1 MSSAQQLRGWKTV
14 VTPSA
19 SVTHSASVT
28 RSAPRRGRIVFHADD
43 FGMNRAVTDG
53 IVRGFEHGLITGTSL
68 LANAPDATRA
78 IREWQRLQQAREL
91 SRIPSAAIRRELN
104 EPHSPFELGIHLNLT
119 QGRPLTSGYPPELL
133 DGRGCFAG
141 IGRLFAF
148 LHRRRPRHEPALLA
162 ELSAQVEFL
171 RDHGQQPT
179 HLNGHQYVELLPGL
193 RPAVQE
199 LLIRH
204 QIPVLRL
211 ARERGLLQ
219 STLFYEYRPSNWC
232 IAHVKRFYAGRLEE
246 QARRWGVA
254 RPHAYFGT
262 SHAGRINLDV
272 MRRYLRSAA
281 GCGLIEI
288 GVHPATD
295 SSQEAGAKSAAHGRT
310 HNGIDSE
317 RDDGWDDPLAALRP
331 QELGMLTSPLLVELV
346 QEFGLSLGRLSHSSA
361 EHAAKAA

>member
-1 MSSAQQLRGWKTV
+1 M
-14 VTPSA
+14 
-19 SVTHSASVT
+19 
-28 RSAPRRGRIVFHADD
+28 
-43 FGMNRAVTDG
+43 
-53 IVRGFEHGLITGTSL
+53 
-68 LANAPDATRA
+68 
-78 IREWQRLQQAREL
+78 
-91 SRIPSAAIRRELN
+91 
-104 EPHSPFELGIHLNLT
+104 GIHLNLT

-171 RDHGQQPT
+171 RDHGQRPT

-193 RPAVQE
+193 RPALHE
-199 LLIRH
+199 LLVRH

-211 ARERGLLQ
+211 ARERGLLR
-219 STLFYEYRPSNWC
+219 STLLYEYRPSNWC

-254 RPHAYFGT
+254 LPHAYFGT

-295 SSQEAGAKSAAHGRT
+295 SSQDASAKSAANGRT
-310 HNGIDSE
+310 H
-317 RDDGWDDPLAALRP
+317 DGNRRAARRR
-331 QELGMLTSPLLVELV
+331 LGR
-346 QEFGLSLGRLSHSSA
+346 SLGRAASA
-361 EHAAKAA
+361 GTRDVDQSLAGGVAAGIRSVAGPPEPIVRRARREGRLNLLWQNQP

>member
-1 MSSAQQLRGWKTV
+1 MSSAQQPRGWITAVKS
-14 VTPSA
+14 SA
-19 SVTHSASVT
+19 S
-28 RSAPRRGRIVFHADD
+28 RRGRIVFHADD

-53 IVRGFEHGLITGTSL
+53 ILRGIEHGLITGTSL

-78 IREWQRLQQAREL
+78 IREWQRLQQAREVGRL
-91 SRIPSAAIRRELN
+91 PSAAIRRELD
-104 EPHSPFELGIHLNLT
+104 EPETPFELGIHLNLT

-133 DGRGCFAG
+133 DGRGRFAG

-171 RDHGQQPT
+171 RDHGERPT

-193 RPAVQE
+193 RPVVRE
-199 LLIRH
+199 LLVRH

-211 ARERGLLQ
+211 ARERGLLR
-219 STLFYEYRPSNWC
+219 STLLYEYRPTNWC
-232 IAHVKRFYAGRLEE
+232 VAHVKRFYAVRLE
-246 QARRWGVA
+246 QHARRWGVGL
-254 RPHAYFGT
+254 PHAYFGT

-272 MRRYLRSAA
+272 MRHYLRSAA
-281 GCGLIEI
+281 GSGLIEI

-295 SSQEAGAKSAAHGRT
+295 SSQDAGAKAAANGRT
-310 HNGIDSE
+310 HGGIDAQ

-346 QEFGLSLGRLSHSSA
+346 QEFGLSLGRLSPSHA